1 MSTTSDVP
9 FGTGDAS
16 FQAAGGESG
25 LARLVEDFYL
35 IMDELEDARCV
46 RHLYPRDL
54 AESRKRL
61 AAFLCGW
68 LGGPRRYAEHYGSIS
83 IPQFHTRWTVGEA
96 ERDAW
101 LKCMELAIARQGYTD
116 AFADYLLIQL
126 RVPAERILQA
136 GRPACPGQLT
146 TTVI

>member
-61 AAFLCGW
+61 A
-68 LGGPRRYAEHYGSIS
+68 
-83 IPQFHTRWTVGEA
+83 
-96 ERDAW
+96 
-101 LKCMELAIARQGYTD
+101 
-116 AFADYLLIQL
+116 
-126 RVPAERILQA
+126 
-136 GRPACPGQLT
+136 GRPTSLRGTLRQHQHSAVSHSLDSGQNRARCLA
-146 TTVI
+146 